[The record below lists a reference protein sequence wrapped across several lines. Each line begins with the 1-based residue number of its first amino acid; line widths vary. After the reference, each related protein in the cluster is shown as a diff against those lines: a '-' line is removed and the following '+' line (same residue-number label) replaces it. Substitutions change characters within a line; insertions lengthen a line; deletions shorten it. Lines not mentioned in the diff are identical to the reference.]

1 MISIEIKYNSND
13 TFELAQFI
21 CKKLYKSSIIAI
33 RIIQTIFSLIM
44 IYIAT
49 VYVGV
54 EDKVILSIIFIVLV
68 LLYILAWNLYLI
80 ANYFYSKKNSNLH
93 QNTNITFE
101 DDYFIVKSESGKK
114 SYCYQYKYSTIQAIY
129 DEENKL
135 FIMLDNLATV
145 ILIPK
150 RELGVGNYDKLID
163 YLNLK
168 IHNNFSYKTNKN

>member
-1 MISIEIKYNSND
+1 MISIGIKYNSND

-21 CKKLYKSSIIAI
+21 CKKLYKNSIIAI
-33 RIIQTIFSLIM
+33 RIIQTIFSLVM

-49 VYVGV
+49 VYV
-54 EDKVILSIIFIVLV
+54 EDKIILSIIFIVLL

-93 QNTNITFE
+93 QNTKITFE

-150 RELGVGNYDKLID
+150 RELGVGDYDKLID
-163 YLNLK
+163 YLKLK
-168 IHNNFSYKTNKN
+168 IDNNFSYKTNKN